1 MANYLPLPDGTYYP
15 VAEGEDPRIAWQR
28 ALQKYPDAFKT
39 PAAEKQPRKGL
50 LADVAGGA
58 TNLLNIGRTG
68 IAALMGDS
76 NAAAQA
82 GLEREKNLQQ
92 QYESG
97 FQPEKILS
105 EYDKG
110 NYLSAVGEAVKQVP
124 SAVAGLLPSVGQE
137 VGLIAAGRLGGGA
150 LGALVPVPGAAAIGA
165 TAGQYAVPFIVN
177 AIQALG
183 SQAQEKAKAQ
193 VEKGEKVD
201 VDVAEL
207 VPFAG
212 TNAALNLVGTRIAMP
227 SVFKKAIGQKVAAE
241 AEDAAR
247 LALMKEAEKVA
258 GRGTLKTI
266 ARGALGFTVGE
277 LPTEILQDVVDRAAI
292 GKPITDED
300 AMQGYRITALNMALG
315 APLGGAIG
323 LHERSG
329 AREQVALQEQRDRQA
344 QAVADAQA
352 RAEAAAKKEAYR
364 QTPEFA
370 VEAQTRYNALLAQ
383 KAELDKV
390 ADAELPKNDLAGQEL
405 KRKARA
411 ERKALV
417 NSDEAKKAI
426 ADWNASKA
434 NLPAVPPAPPAPIT
448 DITQLKE
455 QPLFPEAAAPTTPEL
470 DLLGKPL
477 QRATQEAPTEEPPD
491 LQQQA
496 RALEGYL
503 NQLRAENKNL
513 PVNAYEKRSVL
524 AEREKTVAK
533 ALDVIN
539 SQIPKPV
546 DVAALRKSLDALHTK
561 IKNAADLGDVV
572 ASERYSSKA
581 KAIEEQLANATVAS
595 STQQEMEL
603 LPFKSTVTGDR
614 QLAVRNLAPAVNLGA
629 EEQEADI
636 NALTA
641 LGQDNRETPQTYAEK
656 LALLGMRKPGTAA
669 PEINA
674 QFELFGPNDQPEL
687 TPQRPSAAI
696 GQMKQALTGEPV
708 TATGPSEERGI
719 IQRGGKAPFNL
730 YPRREGTEE
739 PITAEALRQRI
750 YDLGKRAD
758 LTPEAAAFLRRVEPL
773 IGENDTTLETTRTG
787 TTGTSVDT
795 DTYGRPKPG
804 TEKAVETKNRASAG
818 SFFTLLDEQLRK
830 IETGAEGI
838 TPEGAGKPALYQGFP
853 VETSRGLV
861 TTPTAAESQADL
873 QNLKSSEVAKAL
885 AKTRAKRYQQGI
897 ANGESPAKAAYNA
910 RLIVQPDEEA
920 MRSVLPQG
928 QVPVQKR
935 GDATTETTLRG
946 PSGKAKPLAVPD
958 TLESHLRLKESLIK
972 EDEGQL
978 ALFPEEQ
985 AKIQPIVRATAANFQ
1000 KFLNSKTAAA
1010 MRDNEKA
1017 SNKLTAQLPQATTV
1031 FRKISEM
1038 EAEFDKL
1045 LETKYIAESARNIL
1059 AQNEAA
1065 MQWGAKEYGKLMDDP
1080 MFVSLLNLTEE
1091 SHSEEHAGL
1100 LRSIAIHEEIA
1111 TAFSN
1116 KIKEAQGRV
1125 KDISKRIT
1133 SLKDRVRLDM
1143 LNKEVLEIDR
1153 LNKANQSVLDKLN
1166 SLKDTASAAS
1176 AAIKHIQ
1183 AIRTVLEAQKTLQEV
1198 KDSEPTTAELKAA
1211 QAELVVAR
1219 AARIVAEQ
1227 NSRAQSTLRDT
1238 RDRSYATRRKADE
1251 ISAARTRAW
1260 NVLSQLPSTKYRAL
1274 TPEERKVY
1282 QTAYNEEVK
1291 LDTAAQSNEIQAALK
1306 YEQQLA
1312 GMEVQQLKMEQ
1323 GIVEKAMRELE
1334 VKINAAKAKSI
1345 SFLRQS
1351 TKPELTEMPA
1361 PSGPVS
1367 MLPNRGKPPAV
1378 KREGL
1383 TMYGPKGSPFTKPAF
1398 VGVEGFIKKQ
1408 AALAVKQDALEKELA
1423 VKEAAATPISKGAR
1437 GEEVT
1442 RTIAPATPFEADE
1455 IGMAQEKAALYAVR
1469 KEEVNN
1475 LAAALEEAK
1484 KEGDKKA
1491 VATLSRALVKAR
1503 DAFAETVVS
1512 ARQRVNAL
1520 TNTLA
1525 VAKAAGD
1532 KAKVADTELRLKA
1545 ARDALAGDIKLI
1557 RSRTQQ
1563 LVSVQ
1568 TAAPSKLRT
1577 GSAES
1582 RAIPGITKKRI
1593 TEAPVYKAPSVET
1606 AVADANKF
1614 AAERL
1619 ASNKALTKKEVKA
1632 ASLAQQEA
1640 LQRAAFDR
1648 LQTVTTQVAN
1658 AQQKVDNL
1666 KQAQAEYK
1674 AGRRATFNLDV
1685 LNKAITELEEFKR
1698 SQMFAREQAGV
1709 LEDLGTLS
1717 AAEIKEEKRAQTA
1730 ETKKGKSKADVAAQ
1744 EIEDIVS
1751 GIGEVG
1757 DVRFSRGATENPST
1771 TALVRNELSDY
1782 FPDLGRVKIYDSV
1795 SALIKENPQ
1804 YKGLIPA
1811 NARGF
1816 VDTEGNKAF
1825 LIAENIDKGQA
1836 LSVLLHEIGAH
1847 VGLKN
1852 ILGEKQYNALVNV
1865 VNAWANK
1872 KDGSL
1877 ESRVATAALK
1887 RVKEAETKK
1896 EHLADETLAYA
1907 IEEAVRAGIKP
1918 AQTKGVLGA
1927 WLGQIANAFRKLLTK
1942 FGMNPKT
1949 FDAQGLVDMAF
1960 GAAQM
1965 EMQPTPTGMSRR
1977 MFLKGAISAV
1987 GAMKLPAIKT
1997 GMSLNDKAQLFDAT
2011 LDAYDSWFAAVKGI
2025 AKTPALQNL
2034 LDNYKADI
2042 DNSVFAESLFNAD
2055 SEGGVYHHLFW
2066 RDYGPGGYKEHLT
2079 DLLEASP
2086 DAVEK
2091 LQGAMLDMRSQ
2102 LISMIDK
2109 LPKRENGEI
2118 AENELPKVGDLLFSR
2133 AAKYGEENALTQLAQ
2148 KTVAQKQGWWQT
2160 LRGGSNYALEFEMQT
2175 ADMRAALRK
2184 VMEMGAKAFGD
2195 SRLFQQAMYSYT
2207 KADQKMP
2214 LVLTALSDG
2223 PLEIYEDAKG
2233 LKGIRST
2240 GKDSAKD
2247 VFAAVSN
2254 IPDAYGN
2261 EAAKMQMSTMYLI
2274 AQRAANKGLPKLD
2287 LGALGITQ
2295 QEVDAAMAAAEADP
2309 KLKAA
2314 LESVRERYNAYNK
2327 GMIEFLADTGAI
2339 TKAEARDFLR
2349 EGDYVPYYRVKENG
2363 IAELVFGGE
2372 RTIRIGDIR
2381 HQPHLAALKGGEA
2394 KILPINESIPR
2405 NTTLLVNKALT
2416 NLAARNVAY
2425 AMQEIGKATDS
2436 MQVRKG
2442 YGVASDASII
2452 RFNQEP
2458 DPNDPK
2464 DTGERHVR
2472 VQTNGTVAEGIPA
2485 ELLIRSLEGAPLT
2498 LPGFLKWGGIA
2509 GDLLRA
2515 GVTRTPLYL
2524 MRQLFRDPMAA
2535 AATAGLDYSMLTA
2548 IYKANKEFLKM
2559 STGQSTTAA
2568 ELIKKGLMQS
2578 GIFTGDPD
2586 DISKFAL
2593 QLASGKDFNAFD
2605 KLFRWT
2611 DKAALNADAATRAL
2625 VYENAIK
2632 NGLSEVEAE
2641 FAVMESMNFH
2651 KRGLSPAVQY
2661 ASRMIPFFNA
2671 QIQGLNVLYKAA
2683 TGQMP
2688 FEERLKI
2695 KQKFYNNAMLLAAGG
2710 IAYAMAMEDDDYYKN
2725 AKPKD
2730 RYSNF
2735 FLHIPGLDEPLKLPI
2750 PYEFGWFFSMGAA
2763 TADAMAGQTDG
2774 AQQLAALRSMF
2785 LGAIP
2790 GASSMG
2796 VPQLVKPIA
2805 EVWTNKDFNTGFE
2818 LESTRLRGKSV
2829 EERYNANTTELAKA
2843 MSKFAPVLSP
2853 IQIERIV
2860 GGYLGQV
2867 PIAVMAATNGLF
2879 KDGNVEPV
2887 PKNLS
2892 EMSLIGGAFQK
2903 KYGGADTDVMYRLAD
2918 EALQAKRD
2926 FDAMKREGR
2935 IADAQEYVQNHRTE
2949 LRIAPLALQYQK
2961 LMGNFRTMEERIRG
2975 SNMPGD
2981 EKRKRIDDLQKR
2993 KQELAEKFEQR
3004 IKQMES

>member
-1 MANYLPLPDGTYYP
+1 MPQYVRLPDGNLFP
-15 VAEGEDPRIAWQR
+15 LKEGEDPAS
-28 ALQKYPDAFKT
+28 ALG
-39 PAAEKQPRKGL
+39 AAEKLYPASFGLGQKTPEKQPESGFMPALKSGIAGLKADVAALKGKVGIGSLEEAEQEIAKQKAYQAKTFKPTEESFSEAPIANIKEL
-50 LADVAGGA
+50 LGGSLPYMAAPLVAGGA
-58 TNLLNIGRTG
+58 A
-68 IAALMGDS
+68 AALPLTGLAATAAGLGAAGAASAAQFTGS
-76 NAAAQA
+76 NISRQMDTGKTLGETDLGAAALAALPQAALDTLSLRMMPGVGKILQSAGINASEKVAANYAKEALKKTATDYALATSKTMGVEGLTEASQQVFERMQA
-82 GLEREKNLQQ
+82 GLSITDPEARQEYFDNFVGGAVLGGVVAPIGRRVER
-92 QYESG
+92 
-97 FQPEKILS
+97 
-105 EYDKG
+105 
-110 NYLSAVGEAVKQVP
+110 
-124 SAVAGLLPSVGQE
+124 GQE
-137 VGLIAAGRLGGGA
+137 QGR
-150 LGALVPVPGAAAIGA
+150 
-165 TAGQYAVPFIVN
+165 FD
-177 AIQALG
+177 
-183 SQAQEKAKAQ
+183 AQQ
-193 VEKGEKVD
+193 
-201 VDVAEL
+201 
-207 VPFAG
+207 
-212 TNAALNLVGTRIAMP
+212 
-227 SVFKKAIGQKVAAE
+227 
-241 AEDAAR
+241 
-247 LALMKEAEKVA
+247 
-258 GRGTLKTI
+258 
-266 ARGALGFTVGE
+266 
-277 LPTEILQDVVDRAAI
+277 
-292 GKPITDED
+292 
-300 AMQGYRITALNMALG
+300 
-315 APLGGAIG
+315 
-323 LHERSG
+323 
-329 AREQVALQEQRDRQA
+329 REVQRA
-344 QAVADAQA
+344 QAVTDAQA
-352 RAEAAAKKEAYR
+352 RTEAAAAEQARR
-364 QTPEFA
+364 QTPQFA

-390 ADAELPKNDLAGQEL
+390 ADAKLDKNDLAGQEL

-411 ERKALV
+411 ERKALL
-417 NSDEAKKAI
+417 NSDEAKTAI

-434 NLPAVPPAPPAPIT
+434 NLPAAPPVPDAPIT
-448 DITQLKE
+448 SPAQLRD
-455 QPLFPEAAAPTTPEL
+455 QPLFPELPGGEQAAGADVLESEKQRSLYGTASAMRPDVIKPKETPEEQPDPRQQTRML
-470 DLLGKPL
+470 ERLVEQYRVQMED
-477 QRATQEAPTEEPPD
+477 ATPQEILALAPKAR
-491 LQQQA
+491 QA
-496 RALEGYL
+496 TTALEAA
-503 NQLRAENKNL
+503 RTA
-513 PVNAYEKRSVL
+513 V
-524 AEREKTVAK
+524 K
-533 ALDVIN
+533 AM
-539 SQIPKPV
+539 PKPV
-546 DVAALRKSLDALHTK
+546 ED
-561 IKNAADLGDVV
+561 
-572 ASERYSSKA
+572 
-581 KAIEEQLANATVAS
+581 QLAKLHQKLGVAK
-595 STQQEMEL
+595 EDGNFDE
-603 LPFKSTVTGDR
+603 
-614 QLAVRNLAPAVNLGA
+614 
-629 EEQEADI
+629 
-636 NALTA
+636 
-641 LGQDNRETPQTYAEK
+641 AEK
-656 LALLGMRKPGTAA
+656 LSKSILNLQSQAVPTTQQSMEMPKQVPGYTGVSETREQFRDRRSQELGDQRAETLARLDAEYQAAQDEYARNMKVQAETKALGRIGERPPVLSQDQLG
-669 PEINA
+669 
-674 QFELFGPNDQPEL
+674 LFGPNDQPEL
-687 TPQRPSAAI
+687 APQRASAAI
-696 GQMKQALTGEPV
+696 GQMKQSLTGEDV

-730 YPRREGTEE
+730 YPRREGTAE
-739 PITAEALRQRI
+739 PITADELRQRI
-750 YDLGKRAD
+750 RALDNRED
-758 LTPEAAAFLRRVEPL
+758 LTPEAAAFLRRIEPL
-773 IGENDTTLETTRTG
+773 IGENDTALETDNVNMAGQEIAEKEPRKAPFG
-787 TTGTSVDT
+787 FFN
-795 DTYGRPKPG
+795 RPVPNAK
-804 TEKAVETKNRASAG
+804 EVRNRSDDG

-830 IETGAEGI
+830 IEAGAEGI

-853 VETSRGLV
+853 VETRRGLV

-873 QNLKSSEVAKAL
+873 QNLKSGEAAKAL
-885 AKTRAKRYQQGI
+885 ARTRAKRYQQGI
-897 ANGESPAKAAYNA
+897 ADGESPKQAAYNA
-910 RLIVQPDEEA
+910 RLVVQPDEEA

-928 QVPVQKR
+928 QVAVQKR

-946 PSGKAKPLAVPD
+946 PSGRAKPLAIPD
-958 TLESHLRLKESLIK
+958 TLEQQLRQIEQYRQTKSDFDKEPES
-972 EDEGQL
+972 QL

-1000 KFLNSKTAAA
+1000 KFLDSKTAAA

-1017 SNKLTAQLPQATTV
+1017 SNKLTEQLPQATKV

-1038 EAEFDKL
+1038 EAEFNRLSAIKQ
-1045 LETKYIAESARNIL
+1045 KAEGARNTL
-1059 AQNEAA
+1059 AQNKAA
-1065 MQWGAKEYGKLMDDP
+1065 MQWGSKEYGKLMADP
-1080 MFVSLLNLTEE
+1080 MFVSLLNLTEA
-1091 SHSEEHAGL
+1091 SRSEEHAGL

-1111 TAFSN
+1111 TAFGS

-1125 KDISKRIT
+1125 KDIGKRIT
-1133 SLKDRVRLDM
+1133 SLEDRVRLDM
-1143 LNKEVLEIDR
+1143 LNKQVLEIEG

-1176 AAIKHIQ
+1176 AAVEHIQ
-1183 AIRTVLEAQKTLQEV
+1183 AIRATLEAQKTLQEV
-1198 KDSEPTTAELKAA
+1198 KDTEPTTAELKTA

-1367 MLPNRGKPPAV
+1367 MLPNRGKPLAV

-1442 RTIAPATPFEADE
+1442 RTVAPATSFEADE
-1455 IGMAQEKAALYAVR
+1455 VGMAEEKAALYAIR
-1469 KEEVNN
+1469 KEAVNN
-1475 LAAALEEAK
+1475 ATATLEEAK

-1491 VATLSRALVKAR
+1491 IALAARALIAAR
-1503 DAFAETVVS
+1503 NAFAETVVS

-1532 KAKVADTELRLKA
+1532 KAKVADTEARLKA

-1563 LVSVQ
+1563 LVSSQ
-1568 TAAPSKLRT
+1568 TAAPSKMRT

-1582 RAIPGITKKRI
+1582 RALPGVTKKKL
-1593 TEAPVYKAPSVET
+1593 TEAPVNKMPSFAE

-1619 ASNKALTKKEVKA
+1619 ASKKALTKKEIKA
-1632 ASLAQQEA
+1632 ATFAQQEA
-1640 LQRAAFDR
+1640 LRRAAFDR

-1666 KQAQAEYK
+1666 KQAQADYK
-1674 AGRRATFNLDV
+1674 AGRRTTFNVDV
-1685 LNKAITELEEFKR
+1685 LNKANTDLTEFQR
-1698 SQMFAREQAGV
+1698 SLVLAREQAGV
-1709 LEDLGTLS
+1709 LEDVGTLS
-1717 AAEIKEEKRAQTA
+1717 AAEVKEEKRAQAA
-1730 ETKKGKSKADVAAQ
+1730 EARKGKAASDVATQ
-1744 EIEDIVS
+1744 EMVDIVS
-1751 GIGEVG
+1751 GVGEVG
-1757 DVRFSRGATENPST
+1757 DVRFSRGPTANPST
-1771 TALVRNELSDY
+1771 VDTVVAELKKHFSS
-1782 FPDLGRVKIYDSV
+1782 LSRVKIYGSV
-1795 SALIKENPQ
+1795 ADLIKANPQ
-1804 YKGLIPA
+1804 YRGLIPK

-1816 VDTEGNKAF
+1816 VDTAGNKAF

-1836 LSVLLHEIGAH
+1836 LGVLLHEVGAH

-1852 ILGEKQYNALVNV
+1852 ILGKPQYNALVNAIQ
-1865 VNAWANK
+1865 NWAK
-1872 KDGSL
+1872 KNDGSI
-1877 ESRVATAALK
+1877 ESRVAKAALA
-1887 RVKEAETKK
+1887 RVEAAET
-1896 EHLADETLAYA
+1896 EAQFVSDETLAYA
-1907 IEEAVRAGIKP
+1907 IEEAVKAGIKP
-1918 AQTKGVLGA
+1918 LESKGVLGA
-1927 WLGQIANAFRKLLTK
+1927 WLSRIANGFRKLLTK
-1942 FGMNPKT
+1942 FGMSPESL
-1949 FDAQGLVDMAF
+1949 DAQGLVDMAF

-1965 EMQPTPTGMSRR
+1965 EMRPAPTGMSRR
-1977 MFLKGAISAV
+1977 MFLRGAVAAV
-1987 GAMKLPAIKT
+1987 GGMKLPPIKA
-1997 GMSLNDKAQLFDAT
+1997 GLSLNAKADLFNAT
-2011 LDAYDSWFAAVKGI
+2011 LDAADSWFNVVRGM
-2025 AKTPALQNL
+2025 AKTPALREML
-2034 LDNYKADI
+2034 EDYSFSI
-2042 DNSVFAESLFNAD
+2042 DNPIFAEALYDQDPDATDN
-2055 SEGGVYHHLFW
+2055 VYHHLHW
-2066 RDYGPGGYKEHLT
+2066 RDYGPGDFEESLM
-2079 DLLEASP
+2079 DLLESKP
-2086 DAVEK
+2086 DAIEK
-2091 LQGAMLDMRSQ
+2091 LQGAILDVRSQ
-2102 LISMIDK
+2102 LVSMIDK
-2109 LPKRENGEI
+2109 LPKKENGEI
-2118 AENELPKVGDLLFSR
+2118 AENELPEVGDLLFSR
-2133 AAKYGEENALTQLAQ
+2133 AVKYGEENALTQLAQ

-2160 LRGGSNYALEFEMQT
+2160 MRGSSNYALEFEMQT
-2175 ADMRAALRK
+2175 TDMRAALRK
-2184 VMEMGAKAFGD
+2184 VMEAGAKAFGD

-2214 LVLTALSDG
+2214 LVLSALSNG

-2233 LKGIRST
+2233 LKGVRST

-2247 VFAAVSN
+2247 VFSAVSN
-2254 IPDAYGN
+2254 IPDTYGN
-2261 EAAKMQMSTMYLI
+2261 EAAKMQMATMYLI

-2295 QEVDAAMAAAEADP
+2295 QEVNDAMAVAQADP
-2309 KLKAA
+2309 KLQGA

-2327 GMIEFLADTGAI
+2327 GMIEFLAETGAI

-2405 NTTLLVNKALT
+2405 NTTLLVSKAMT

-2425 AMQEIGKATDS
+2425 AMQEIGKATDT
-2436 MQVRKG
+2436 MQVRKN

-2485 ELLIRSLEGAPLT
+2485 ELLVQSLEGAPLT
-2498 LPGFLKWGGIA
+2498 LPAFLKWGGIA

-2535 AATAGLDYSMLTA
+2535 TATSGLDYSMFTA
-2548 IYKANKEFLKM
+2548 IYKANKEFLKL
-2559 STGQSTTAA
+2559 SAGKSEIAA
-2568 ELIKKGLMQS
+2568 ELLKKGLMQS
-2578 GIFTGDPD
+2578 SIFTGDPD

-2593 QLASGKDFNAFD
+2593 QLASGKDFNALD
-2605 KLFRWT
+2605 KLFRMA
-2611 DKAALNADAATRAL
+2611 DKAALNADAATRTL

-2632 NGLSEVEAE
+2632 NGLSEIEAE

-2651 KRGLSPAVQY
+2651 KRGLSPMVQY

-2688 FEERLKI
+2688 FEEQLKI

-2710 IAYAMAMEDDDYYKN
+2710 IAYAMAMQDDEYYKN

-2735 FLHIPGLDEPLKLPI
+2735 FLHVPGLDEPLKLPI

-2763 TADAMAGQTDG
+2763 VADAMAGQTDG
-2774 AQQLAALRSMF
+2774 EQQLTALRSMF
-2785 LGAIP
+2785 FYSIP
-2790 GASSMG
+2790 GASSLL
-2796 VPQLVKPIA
+2796 VPQIVKPLA
-2805 EVWTNKDFNTGFE
+2805 EVFTNKDFNTWNA
-2818 LESTRLRGKSV
+2818 LESTRLRGKTV

-2843 MSKFAPVLSP
+2843 VSAFAPVLSP

-2860 GGYLGQV
+2860 SGYLGQV
-2867 PIAVMAATNGLF
+2867 PIAIMAATNGLF
-2879 KDGNVEPV
+2879 RDGDVEPV

-2892 EMSLIGGAFQK
+2892 EMSLIGSAFQK
-2903 KYGGADTDVMYRLAD
+2903 KYGGADSDVMYKLAD
-2918 EALQAKRD
+2918 EALQAKRS

-2935 IADAQEYVQNHRTE
+2935 SADAQDFLESNRTE
-2949 LRIAPLALQYQK
+2949 LRAAPLALQYQK
-2961 LMGNFRTMEERIRG
+2961 LMGNLRTIEERIKG
-2975 SNMPGD
+2975 SNIPGD
-2981 EKRKRIDDLQKR
+2981 EKRKRIDELQKR
-2993 KQELAEKFEQR
+2993 RQDLAEKFAQR

>member
-1 MANYLPLPDGTYYP
+1 MAQSVPLPDGTKVAVRPGETPESAYARAQKMYP
-15 VAEGEDPRIAWQR
+15 EAFASETPVEQPKSGLKA
-28 ALQKYPDAFKT
+28 AFKS
-39 PAAEKQPRKGL
+39 GL
-50 LADVAGGA
+50 AGLGADVAALKGKVGIGSLEEAEREIAKQKAYQAKTYKPTEEGWTEAPFTKLGELVGGSLPYMAAPLVAGAAIGSAPVAGALGLGAAGA
-58 TNLLNIGRTG
+58 TALGIGAAGAASAAQFTGSNLSRQMDTG
-68 IAALMGDS
+68 KTLSQTDLVDAALASLPQAALDTLSLRMMPGVGKILQS
-76 NAAAQA
+76 AGINASEKVAANYAKEALKKTAADYALSTGKTMSIEGLTEAGQQVFERMQA
-82 GLEREKNLQQ
+82 GLSINDPAARQEYFDNFVGGAVLGGVIAPVGRRVER
-92 QYESG
+92 
-97 FQPEKILS
+97 
-105 EYDKG
+105 
-110 NYLSAVGEAVKQVP
+110 
-124 SAVAGLLPSVGQE
+124 GQE
-137 VGLIAAGRLGGGA
+137 QGRFDA
-150 LGALVPVPGAAAIGA
+150 QQREVQRTQAAAD
-165 TAGQYAVPFIVN
+165 
-177 AIQALG
+177 
-183 SQAQEKAKAQ
+183 AQAKAQ
-193 VEKGEKVD
+193 V
-201 VDVAEL
+201 
-207 VPFAG
+207 
-212 TNAALNLVGTRIAMP
+212 
-227 SVFKKAIGQKVAAE
+227 AAE
-241 AEDAAR
+241 
-247 LALMKEAEKVA
+247 
-258 GRGTLKTI
+258 
-266 ARGALGFTVGE
+266 
-277 LPTEILQDVVDRAAI
+277 
-292 GKPITDED
+292 
-300 AMQGYRITALNMALG
+300 
-315 APLGGAIG
+315 
-323 LHERSG
+323 
-329 AREQVALQEQRDRQA
+329 
-344 QAVADAQA
+344 
-352 RAEAAAKKEAYR
+352 KEAYR
-364 QTPEFA
+364 QTPQFA

-383 KAELDKV
+383 KAEIDKV

-411 ERKALV
+411 ERKALLA
-417 NSDEAKKAI
+417 SDEAKTAI

-434 NLPAVPPAPPAPIT
+434 NLPPAPPVPDAPIT
-448 DITQLKE
+448 SPALLRD
-455 QPLFPEAAAPTTPEL
+455 QPLFPELPGGEQPGGADVLESE
-470 DLLGKPL
+470 K
-477 QRATQEAPTEEPPD
+477 QRALYGTASAMRPDSRQAELQQTFDLYDPTVGSRGKKIGVAETQFAESDPM
-491 LQQQA
+491 QQA

-539 SQIPKPV
+539 SQIPKPI

-581 KAIEEQLANATVAS
+581 KALEEQIANATVAP

-603 LPFKSTVTGDR
+603 LPFTSTVTGNR
-614 QLAVRNLAPAVNLGA
+614 QLAVRNLAPAVNLGV
-629 EEQEADI
+629 EEQEADV

-656 LALLGMRKPGTAA
+656 LALLGMRKPGSAA

-674 QFELFGPNDQPEL
+674 QLGLFGPNDQPEL
-687 TPQRPSAAI
+687 APQNPSAAI
-696 GQMKQALTGEPV
+696 GQIKQSLTGEDI
-708 TATGPSEERGI
+708 TATAPSEERRVV
-719 IQRGGKAPFNL
+719 QRGGKAPFNL
-730 YPRREGTEE
+730 YPRRESTEE
-739 PITAEALRQRI
+739 PVTAEALRQRI
-750 YDLGKRAD
+750 YDLGKRED

-773 IGENDTTLETTRTG
+773 IGENDTTLETDRTAR
-787 TTGTSVDT
+787 TGTSVDM
-795 DTYGRPKPG
+795 DTYGQPKPG

-838 TPEGAGKPALYQGFP
+838 TPEGFGKPALYQGFP
-853 VETSRGLV
+853 VETRRGLV

-873 QNLKSSEVAKAL
+873 QNLKSGEAAKAL

-897 ANGESPAKAAYNA
+897 ADGESPSKAAYNA
-910 RLIVQPDEEA
+910 RLVVQPDEEA

-928 QVPVQKR
+928 QVAVQKL

-946 PSGKAKPLAVPD
+946 PSGRAKPLAIPD
-958 TLESHLRLKESLIK
+958 TLEQQLRQIEQYRQTKSDFDKEPES
-972 EDEGQL
+972 QL

-1000 KFLNSKTAAA
+1000 KFLDSKTAAA
-1010 MRDNEKA
+1010 MRGDERA
-1017 SNKLTAQLPQATTV
+1017 SNKLIEQLPQATKV
-1031 FRKISEM
+1031 FRKISEI
-1038 EAEFDKL
+1038 EAEFNKL
-1045 LETKYIAESARNIL
+1045 SAIKQKAEGARNTL

-1065 MQWGAKEYGKLMDDP
+1065 MQWGSKEYGKLMADP
-1080 MFVSLLNLTEE
+1080 MFVSLLNLTEA
-1091 SHSEEHAGL
+1091 SRSEEHAGL

-1111 TAFSN
+1111 TAFGS

-1125 KDISKRIT
+1125 KDIGKRIT
-1133 SLKDRVRLDM
+1133 SLEDRVRLDM
-1143 LNKEVLEIDR
+1143 LNKQVLEIEG

-1176 AAIKHIQ
+1176 AAIEHIQ
-1183 AIRTVLEAQKTLQEV
+1183 AIRATLEAQKTLQEV
-1198 KDSEPTTAELKAA
+1198 KDTEPTTAELKAA
-1211 QAELVVAR
+1211 QAELVAAR

-1260 NVLSQLPSTKYRAL
+1260 NVLSQLPSTTYRAL
-1274 TPEERKVY
+1274 TSEERKVY
-1282 QTAYNEEVK
+1282 QTAYAEEVP
-1291 LDTAAQSNEIQAALK
+1291 LDTETKSKEIDEALK

-1312 GMEVQQLKMEQ
+1312 GQNVQSLKMEL
-1323 GIVEKAMRELE
+1323 GIVEKAMRELQAR
-1334 VKINAAKAKSI
+1334 INAARAKSI
-1345 SFLRQS
+1345 SFL
-1351 TKPELTEMPA
+1351 KKA
-1361 PSGPVS
+1361 PSKEELDKQEAIDAKKPKGITTQPEAQLKALQLQGVAT
-1367 MLPNRGKPPAV
+1367 MLKDSQLAGDSVRAFALKKEFDAISAELAAFEKAKKKPATGKSAS
-1378 KREGL
+1378 L

-1408 AALAVKQDALEKELA
+1408 AELSVKLDALEKELA
-1423 VKEAAATPISKGAR
+1423 VKESAAKPISKGAR

-1442 RTIAPATPFEADE
+1442 RDIAPATALEADE
-1455 IGMAQEKAALYAVR
+1455 VGMAEEKAALYAIR
-1469 KEEVNN
+1469 KEAVNN
-1475 LAAALEEAK
+1475 ATATLEEAK

-1491 VATLSRALVKAR
+1491 VALAARALIAAR
-1503 DAFAETVVS
+1503 NAFAETVVS

-1532 KAKVADTELRLKA
+1532 KTKVADTEARLVE
-1545 ARDALAGDIKLI
+1545 ARNALAGDIKLI

-1563 LVSVQ
+1563 LVSSQ

-1582 RAIPGITKKRI
+1582 RAIPGITKKKL
-1593 TEAPVYKAPSVET
+1593 TEAPVNKMPSFAE

-1619 ASNKALTKKEVKA
+1619 ASKKALTKKEIKA
-1632 ASLAQQEA
+1632 ATLAQQEA
-1640 LQRAAFDR
+1640 LRRAAFDR

-1666 KQAQAEYK
+1666 KQAQADYK
-1674 AGRRATFNLDV
+1674 AGRRTTFNVDV
-1685 LNKAITELEEFKR
+1685 LNTANTDLTEFQR
-1698 SQMFAREQAGV
+1698 SLVLAREQAGV

-1717 AAEIKEEKRAQTA
+1717 AAEIKEEKKAKAA
-1730 ETKKGKSKADVAAQ
+1730 EARKGKAASDVATQ
-1744 EIEDIVS
+1744 EMVDIVS
-1751 GIGEVG
+1751 GMAERDESAQPVSVKITKLGV
-1757 DVRFSRGATENPST
+1757 VYSTSSTATEGPGIREAALETLIKRASAGWVNSPTIIHAPTFESLPKETKDQARADNVQDTIRGVYDPETKTVYLIGDRLHTAQDVIDVLAHEVTGHYGLRETLGTGYSKVMNDLYNGNKEVRTRADEKLRDSKTQTGPDLNIDVAVEEVLAEMAEDQNPSP
-1771 TALVRNELSDY
+1771 AAQ
-1782 FPDLGRVKIYDSV
+1782 
-1795 SALIKENPQ
+1795 SALRRIYNFIKGVLKKIF
-1804 YKGLIPA
+1804 KGKT
-1811 NARGF
+1811 
-1816 VDTEGNKAF
+1816 VSD
-1825 LIAENIDKGQA
+1825 
-1836 LSVLLHEIGAH
+1836 
-1847 VGLKN
+1847 
-1852 ILGEKQYNALVNV
+1852 
-1865 VNAWANK
+1865 
-1872 KDGSL
+1872 
-1877 ESRVATAALK
+1877 
-1887 RVKEAETKK
+1887 
-1896 EHLADETLAYA
+1896 
-1907 IEEAVRAGIKP
+1907 EAVRQIVENARKYVVEGG
-1918 AQTKGVLGA
+1918 TKGEG
-1927 WLGQIANAFRKLLTK
+1927 
-1942 FGMNPKT
+1942 
-1949 FDAQGLVDMAF
+1949 
-1960 GAAQM
+1960 
-1965 EMQPTPTGMSRR
+1965 
-1977 MFLKGAISAV
+1977 
-1987 GAMKLPAIKT
+1987 
-1997 GMSLNDKAQLFDAT
+1997 KAP
-2011 LDAYDSWFAAVKGI
+2011 I
-2025 AKTPALQNL
+2025 R
-2034 LDNYKADI
+2034 
-2042 DNSVFAESLFNAD
+2042 SVYS
-2055 SEGGVYHHLFW
+2055 
-2066 RDYGPGGYKEHLT
+2066 T
-2079 DLLEASP
+2079 
-2086 DAVEK
+2086 
-2091 LQGAMLDMRSQ
+2091 
-2102 LISMIDK
+2102 
-2109 LPKRENGEI
+2109 
-2118 AENELPKVGDLLFSR
+2118 
-2133 AAKYGEENALTQLAQ
+2133 AKYGEDNDLSQLAQ
-2148 KTVAQKQGWWQT
+2148 RTVAQKQSWSQT
-2160 LRGGSNYALEFEMQT
+2160 MRGGSNYALEFEMQT
-2175 ADMRAALRK
+2175 TDMRAALRK

-2214 LVLTALSDG
+2214 LVLSALSNG
-2223 PLEIYEDAKG
+2223 PLEMYEDAKG

-2240 GKDSAKD
+2240 GKDSAKE
-2247 VFAAVSN
+2247 VFDAVGD
-2254 IPDAYGN
+2254 IPDRYGN
-2261 EAAKMQMSTMYLI
+2261 EAAKMQMATMYLI

-2295 QEVDAAMAAAEADP
+2295 QEVNDAMAVAQADP
-2309 KLKAA
+2309 KLQGA

-2327 GMIEFLADTGAI
+2327 GMIEFLAETGAI

-2349 EGDYVPYYRVKENG
+2349 EGDYVPYYRVRENG

-2405 NTTLLVNKALT
+2405 NTTLLVSKAMT

-2425 AMQEIGKATDS
+2425 AMQEIGKATDT
-2436 MQVRKG
+2436 MQVRKN

-2472 VQTNGTVAEGIPA
+2472 VQTNGTIAEGIPA

-2535 AATAGLDYSMLTA
+2535 TATAGLDYSMLTA
-2548 IYKANKEFLKM
+2548 IYKANKEFLKL
-2559 STGQSTTAA
+2559 STGQSATAA

-2578 GIFTGDPD
+2578 NIFTGDPD

-2605 KLFRWT
+2605 KLFRMA

-2641 FAVMESMNFH
+2641 FAVMESMNFY
-2651 KRGLSPAVQY
+2651 KRGLSPAIQY

-2710 IAYAMAMEDDDYYKN
+2710 IAYAMAMEDDEYYKN

-2735 FLHIPGLDEPLKLPI
+2735 FLHTPFTDEPIKLPI
-2750 PYEFGWFFSMGAA
+2750 PYEFGWFFSLGAA
-2763 TADAMAGQTDG
+2763 AADAMAGQTDG
-2774 AQQLAALRSMF
+2774 AQQLAALQSMF
-2785 LGAIP
+2785 KGAIP

-2843 MSKFAPVLSP
+2843 MSQFAPVLSP

-2860 GGYLGQV
+2860 GGYLGQI

-2879 KDGNVEPV
+2879 KDGDVEPV

-2903 KYGGADTDVMYRLAD
+2903 KYGGADADTMYRLAD

-2926 FDAMKREGR
+2926 FDSMKREGR
-2935 IADAQEYVQNHRTE
+2935 ITDAQEYVQSHRTE
-2949 LRIAPLALQYQK
+2949 LRVAPLALQYQK
-2961 LMGNFRTMEERIRG
+2961 LMGNMRTMEERIKG

-2993 KQELAEKFEQR
+2993 RQDLAEKFEQR